1 MTSKA
6 HILIP
11 VFNDWEALNL
21 LLIEIAKE
29 GSFEVIVVNDCS
41 SQKTDIAVPE
51 GLKVKVI
58 NLLRNLGHQKAIA
71 IGLSYLS
78 SQDLEGNVIVM
89 DSDGEDKPSAIDALL
104 AKAKE
109 SPEHIVFAHR
119 SKRSEGFVFKFFYAI
134 YKSIFVLLTGKAI
147 TFGNFSSLPVGQLK
161 KVAFLSEIWN
171 NYPGGIIKSKLPFTS
186 IPIERGKRLAGE
198 SKMNFVSLVMH
209 GMSAIS
215 VFLDTTAV
223 RILIFAVF
231 MVLFSFIG
239 IAVVFELKFIEDM
252 ATPGWASS
260 LASTFFIIM
269 LQGFFISLFLVFMV
283 LNYRG
288 TKQFIPLEEYKLFIL
303 NVEEYS

>member
-1 MTSKA
+1 MTPKA

-21 LLIEIAKE
+21 LLVEIAKE
-29 GSFEVIVVNDCS
+29 GSFEVFIANDCS
-41 SQKTDIAVPE
+41 SQKPDIHVPS
-51 GLKVKVI
+51 GIRLRVI

-71 IGLSYLS
+71 IGLAYLTA
-78 SQDLEGNVIVM
+78 QDLKGNIIVM
-89 DSDGEDKPSAIDALL
+89 DADGEDMPSAIPALL
-104 AKAKE
+104 NKSQE
-109 SPEHIVFAHR
+109 SPESIVFAHR
-119 SKRSEGFVFKFFYAI
+119 SKRSEGFIFKFFYGI
-134 YKSIFVLLTGKAI
+134 YKAVFVLLTGKAI
-147 TFGNFSSLPVGQLK
+147 TFGNFSCVPVEQLK

-231 MVLFSFIG
+231 MVLFSLIG
-239 IAVVFELKFIEDM
+239 IGVVFELKFIENM

-288 TKQFIPLEEYKLFIL
+288 TKQFIPLEEYQSFIL
-303 NVEEYS
+303 NVEEHS